1 MKKILAFFLSVIL
14 IAQTA
19 SAVCAVDAA
28 DTNSDVTVEIHVSP
42 SGSDGA
48 DGSVGRPLATIN
60 KAKQMARTIRAEK
73 EVPIDIIF
81 HEGIYRLSQ
90 TVNFDS
96 GDSGTADAPI
106 TYKAAEGEK
115 VVFKGSKEL
124 DMKAFKEVTDPAILK
139 RIPESARDYVGVLDL
154 RAQGINQIAAV
165 PVGRSGVNAIYGYHE
180 LFFNGEAQTLA
191 RFPNSE
197 YTTIK
202 KITNSV
208 TKTFQMA
215 ESNITR
221 WGAAKDVRIGGYFQ
235 NDYNF
240 ERPRVE
246 VINAEERTIKLPSGT
261 TISGANRRFYVYN
274 LLEELD
280 MPGEWYIDPESFLLY
295 YYPPTM
301 VSNETLEISVL
312 GEAMFKLK
320 DVHFVNFENLEF
332 AQMRFRGFELPSC
345 TDIGFY
351 GCVFSD
357 IKNSAIRDF
366 SDVYGEY
373 RSTPNTYRFTIKDC
387 IFKNI
392 GWTTI
397 VIKGG
402 DETTLEESGHLIENC
417 YFSGIGTEIISY
429 VPSVSSEGVGNVI
442 RNCTFHNAGSH
453 LITPDGSL
461 HKIYNNELFDACKEV
476 HDSGAIYDGRNLYT
490 RGVEIANNYIHHV
503 KSLDKT
509 IGEIACGVYMD
520 DRLSEWYIHHNIF
533 EGMSRGVF
541 MNTGND
547 AEIHDNIFIN
557 NDVGVRISGA
567 KGQWQNLKEA
577 AKAWTEQY
585 PVYLERFPK
594 INNIYEP
601 VMQAH
606 DNAVKDNLFVNSPK
620 EIPVYEGDDPELA
633 NEDINNFMTDEFA
646 DFNNPEKSD
655 YTIKEGSS
663 ILETHPELGNIS
675 IDNVGVSDEMLDR
688 VLDVLDTD
696 IIRTLP
702 RNGAENVNAAKVEF
716 KWTKSYIYDKYRI
729 KIATDAE
736 MKDVVIDEIVSYN
749 YFVTNQLNADVE
761 TYYWTVEG
769 VDISSD
775 NLENKPA
782 LGKPYKFITSKYENT
797 DKILLEE
804 EIKKAEE
811 FIATLS
817 EGEQDGQCKPGTLET
832 FQNSIDLAKAVY
844 ESKYASQTEVDNI
857 MEDLLAASARI
868 NSQRNVGYL
877 SVSEFLADQEH
888 WGFSGGVSSFDSTG
902 ALKIDGSE
910 YGYYA
915 GKELAGYQMLKLKMY
930 ADFVDGDWI
939 GFGLRQQAPG
949 MAYAVGGVGY
959 MLIIKQKKIE
969 FQRYNSGGGMLKEI
983 DNNCIKPNT
992 WHEIEVGA
1000 IDVEGGIRVILRVDG
1015 ETILNELD
1023 TEGVITKQ
1031 GYFQVYNRLSTGYSG
1046 NVTIAPSD
1054 EEIGVFDKG
1063 IITGKLSPV
1072 TPTLVDGYDALLLN
1086 AENLKTFNASYE
1098 NTNGVIKVKAN
1109 NSENCGTL
1117 SSVAPLNGNEVFKA
1131 SVKFDLSD
1139 GWQGIGLR
1147 ADGYED
1153 NAWNLENYIFVVKK
1167 DFVELQRF
1175 TENGSTYLGIL
1186 PNNFI
1191 KSGEFTDLTFGAYPT
1206 DNGMRII
1213 IYADGNKVFDYT
1225 DVYSKHKSL
1234 NVNFYDRN
1242 GKGMEIKKSGN

>member
-1 MKKILAFFLSVIL
+1 MKKLLAIFLSVIL
-14 IAQTA
+14 AAQTA
-19 SAVCAVDAA
+19 YAVCAVDVEETVQDA
-28 DTNSDVTVEIHVSP
+28 VVEIHVSP
-42 SGSDGA
+42 SGSDGG
-48 DGSVGRPLATIN
+48 DGSVARPLATIN
-60 KAKQMARTIRAEK
+60 QAKKMARTIRAERT
-73 EVPIDIIF
+73 VPIDIIF
-81 HEGIYRLSQ
+81 HEGTYRMTQ
-90 TVNFDS
+90 TVTFDS
-96 GDSGTADAPI
+96 GDSGTEDAPI
-106 TYKAAEGEK
+106 TYKAAEGEN

-139 RIPESARDYVGVLDL
+139 RIPESAREYVGVLNL
-154 RAQGINQIAAV
+154 RSQGINSIAAV
-165 PVGRSGVNAIYGYHE
+165 PKGRSGVNAIYGYHE

-202 KITNSV
+202 KITNSA
-208 TKTFQMA
+208 TKTIQMA

-221 WGAAKDVRIGGYFQ
+221 WGSAKDVRLGGYLQ
-235 NDYNF
+235 NDYNY
-240 ERPRVE
+240 ERAVVE
-246 VINAEERTIKLPSGT
+246 QINPEERTLKLPSGT
-261 TISGANRRFYVYN
+261 TISGANRRIHIYN

-280 MPGEWYIDPESFLLY
+280 MPGEWYIDPETYLLY
-295 YYPPTM
+295 YYPPTV

-312 GEAMFKLK
+312 GDTMFQLNNVK
-320 DVHFVNFENLEF
+320 FVNFEGMEF
-332 AQMRFRGFELPSC
+332 SQMRFRAFETPGC
-345 TDIGFY
+345 TDLGFFK
-351 GCVFSD
+351 CTFSD

-373 RSTPNTYRFTIKDC
+373 RKAPNSYRYTIKDC

-397 VIKGG
+397 IIQGG

-417 YFSGIGTEIISY
+417 YFTSVGTDIISY
-429 VPSVSSEGVGNVI
+429 VPSVASEGVGNVI
-442 RNCTFHNAGSH
+442 KNCTFHNAGSH
-453 LITPDGSL
+453 IITPNGSL
-461 HKIYNNELFDACKEV
+461 HKILNNEIYDACKEV

-490 RGVEIANNYIHHV
+490 RGVEIANNYLHHV

-547 AEIHDNIFIN
+547 AEIHDNIFVN

-567 KGQWQNLKEA
+567 KGQWLNLKET
-577 AKAWTEQY
+577 AKTWTDQY
-585 PVYLERFPK
+585 PIYLERFPK
-594 INNIYEP
+594 IANIYEP
-601 VMQAH
+601 VVQAH
-606 DNAVKDNLFVNSPK
+606 DNCVKDNLFVNSPK
-620 EIPVYEGDDPELA
+620 EIPLYEGDDPELA
-633 NEDINNFMTDEFA
+633 NEDINNFMADEFA
-646 DFNNPEKSD
+646 DFNNPEKGD
-655 YTIKEGSS
+655 YTIKEGSE
-663 ILETHPELGNIS
+663 ILKTHPELGNVKM
-675 IDNVGVSDEMLDR
+675 DNIGVSDEMLEK
-688 VLDVLDTD
+688 VLDVLDND

-729 KIATDAE
+729 KVATDSE
-736 MKDVVIDEIVSYN
+736 MKNVVIDEIVSYN
-749 YFVTNQLNADVE
+749 YFVTNQLNSNVE

-797 DKILLEE
+797 DKILLKE
-804 EIKKAEE
+804 EIAKAEA

-817 EGEQDGQCKPGTLET
+817 EGDKDGQCKPGTLEG
-832 FQNSIDLAKAVY
+832 FRNSIDLAKEVY
-844 ESKYASQTEVDNI
+844 NSKYASQAEVDNI
-857 MEDLLAASARI
+857 MEDLLAATERM

-877 SVSEFLADQEH
+877 SVKEFLDDQEH
-888 WGFSGGVSSFDSTG
+888 WGFSGGVSEFNADG
-902 ALKIDGSE
+902 HLKIDGSE

-915 GKELAGYQMLKLKMY
+915 GKELAGYQMLKLRMY
-930 ADFVDGDWI
+930 ADFVNGDWI

-959 MLIIKQKKIE
+959 MLIIKEKKIE

-1000 IDVEGGIRVILRVDG
+1000 IDVDRGIRVILRVDG

-1023 TEGVITKQ
+1023 TEGVINKQ

-1046 NVTIAPSD
+1046 NVTIAPSK
-1054 EEIGVFDKG
+1054 EEIGAFDKS

-1072 TPTLVDGYDALLLN
+1072 TPQLVDGYDTLFAN
-1086 AENLKTFNASYE
+1086 TENIKTFNADYE
-1098 NTNGVIKVKAN
+1098 NTNGIIRVKATD
-1109 NSENCGTL
+1109 SENGGTL
-1117 SSVAPLNGNEVFKA
+1117 SSVAPLKGNEVFKA

-1139 GWQGIGLR
+1139 DWQGIGLR
-1147 ADGYED
+1147 ANGYED
-1153 NAWNLENYIFVVKK
+1153 NGWNLDNYIFVVKK

-1175 TENGSTYLGIL
+1175 TEAGSTYLGIM
-1186 PNNFI
+1186 PNKFI
-1191 KSGEFTDLTFGAYPT
+1191 KSGEFTELTFGAYPT
-1206 DNGMRII
+1206 EAGMRIM
-1213 IYADGNKVFDYT
+1213 IYANGNKVFDYT
-1225 DVYSKHKSL
+1225 DVYSKFDSL

-1242 GKGMEIKKSGN
+1242 SNGIEIKKSSN